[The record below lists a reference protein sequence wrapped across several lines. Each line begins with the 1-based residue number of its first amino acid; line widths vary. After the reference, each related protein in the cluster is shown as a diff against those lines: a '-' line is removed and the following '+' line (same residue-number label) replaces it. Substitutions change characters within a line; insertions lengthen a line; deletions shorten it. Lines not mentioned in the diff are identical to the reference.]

1 MQFGNNDLEM
11 LYALKL
17 AEIRRK
23 DNSDMEAHETK
34 AHTFYGPAI
43 KINKLLNRLDGEW
56 ASKLSAVVAA
66 PVAPPEP
73 YRGFKYTMEEL
84 KAAVTA
90 WASIDITDA
99 EYDDMMARL
108 GFEHRSEN
116 AYDSRK
122 MMLMKLGAGGGT
134 GKADK
139 TTKVASGHIDRL
151 MKAAFGIQYLPKL
164 KGERGYRVIDFSPY
178 TRLARFKA
186 MFSSYSFIDDEDP
199 LDDLLEPR

>member
-1 MQFGNNDLEM
+1 MRVPVTVSVDTRGSLSEKETGRELKSLQWEGYNYARIDKEIKLDLCNNKPVPIE
-11 LYALKL
+11 
-17 AEIRRK
+17 AEITL
-23 DNSDMEAHETK
+23 HV
-34 AHTFYGPAI
+34 G
-43 KINKLLNRLDGEW
+43 
-56 ASKLSAVVAA
+56 
-66 PVAPPEP
+66 
-73 YRGFKYTMEEL
+73 
-84 KAAVTA
+84 
-90 WASIDITDA
+90 
-99 EYDDMMARL
+99 
-108 GFEHRSEN
+108 
-116 AYDSRK
+116 
-122 MMLMKLGAGGGT
+122 